1 MESSRKNTIHMTKYI
16 CILKN
21 ENVVSENADSST
33 TDNVILVC
41 LYVSAFMKKNTYF
54 QKYVFL

>member
-1 MESSRKNTIHMTKYI
+1 MTKYI